1 MAGNIVMAV
10 DARDIPPSIL
20 RGQSFASS
28 AIRDVMYL
36 GETRELRITFVSGR
50 SYAYSEVPQA
60 IYDAFLASP
69 SKGAFFNIAIRGRF
83 QFHELAPPQRSTR
96 H

>member
-1 MAGNIVMAV
+1 MTSK
-10 DARDIPPSIL
+10 ARDLLPHVL
-20 RGQSFASS
+20 RGRTNSS
-28 AIRDVMYL
+28 AIRDAVYL
-36 GETRELRITFVSGR
+36 DDRGELRVTFVSGR
-50 SYAYSEVPQA
+50 TFAYSDVPQS

-83 QFHELAPPQRSTR
+83 QFRELAPPATPTK